1 MTTTGNMKKGN
12 VKKRAVGKPGLAN
25 SDDYARA
32 IIARK
37 VSGVRA
43 CDGCSEESAP
53 KKSEIPW
60 RG

>member
-25 SDDYARA
+25 YARA

-43 CDGCSEESAP
+43 REGCSEEGAP
-53 KKSEIPW
+53 KKNEIPW

>member
-1 MTTTGNMKKGN
+1 MTPTGNMKKGN

-43 CDGCSEESAP
+43 REGCWEESAP
-53 KKSEIPW
+53 KKNEIPW

>member
-1 MTTTGNMKKGN
+1 MSTTGNMKKGN
-12 VKKRAVGKPGLAN
+12 VQKRAVGKPGLAN

-43 CDGCSEESAP
+43 REGCSEEGAP
-53 KKSEIPW
+53 KKNEIPW

>member
-1 MTTTGNMKKGN
+1 MSTTGNMKKGN

-37 VSGVRA
+37 VSGVRT
-43 CDGCSEESAP
+43 CEGCSEEGAP
-53 KKSEIPW
+53 KKNEIPW